1 MNKTLNKIINERM
14 NKRMDEWMKE
24 IMNERM
30 YGLSELWIV
39 NYELQGYGNIKQR
52 YYNGLIDI
60 HTSILEIVNIYTA
73 I

>member
-1 MNKTLNKIINERM
+1 MNEL
-14 NKRMDEWMKE
+14 MKE
-24 IMNERM
+24 RMNERM

-60 HTSILEIVNIYTA
+60 HTSILEIVNIYTVV
-73 I
+73 

>member
-1 MNKTLNKIINERM
+1 MNKVINERM

-24 IMNERM
+24 IMNKRM

-39 NYELQGYGNIKQR
+39 NYQLQGYKILIKQT
-52 YYNGLIDI
+52 N
-60 HTSILEIVNIYTA
+60 TSILEIVNIYSA

>member
-1 MNKTLNKIINERM
+1 MNEILNKIINERM

-39 NYELQGYGNIKQR
+39 NYELQGYKNIKQT
-52 YYNGLIDI
+52 N
-60 HTSILEIVNIYTA
+60 TSILEIVNIYTV

>member
-1 MNKTLNKIINERM
+1 MNETLNKITNERM
-14 NKRMDEWMKE
+14 NKKMDEWMKK

-60 HTSILEIVNIYTA
+60 HTSILEIVNIYTVV
-73 I
+73 

>member
-1 MNKTLNKIINERM
+1 MNKIIDERM
-14 NKRMDEWMKE
+14 NKRMDKWMKK

-39 NYELQGYGNIKQR
+39 NYELQGYKNIKQT
-52 YYNGLIDI
+52 N
-60 HTSILEIVNIYTA
+60 TSILEIVNIYTV

>member
-1 MNKTLNKIINERM
+1 MKEWIK
-14 NKRMDEWMKE
+14 EWMNELMKE
-24 IMNERM
+24 RMNERM

-39 NYELQGYGNIKQR
+39 NYELQGYRNVKQR

-60 HTSILEIVNIYTA
+60 HTSILEIVNICTA

>member
-1 MNKTLNKIINERM
+1 MKEWIK
-14 NKRMDEWMKE
+14 EWMNELMKE
-24 IMNERM
+24 RMNERM